1 MASTKDIG
9 VASLGGLLVAP
20 EAIRLGKVRQY
31 GGRRIEGGT
40 LLNLAPLA
48 GRGRRAAP
56 GERVPDQRRS
66 RLAERAPHPD
76 PLPAR
81 AGRGSAPSYVAAV
94 VTPPSTTMVWPV
106 MKVEAS
112 EARYATAPA
121 ISSGSPI
128 RRSGVPAVRRL
139 RLSGSS
145 HSARAK
151 SVLTRPGATQLTR
164 TPFGPHSPARLRHS
178 AKSAAFEIP

>member
-1 MASTKDIG
+1 MARTKDMALLPRK
-9 VASLGGLLVAP
+9 VLVA
-20 EAIRLGKVRQY
+20 AQGSGLNSVRQY
-31 GGRRIEGGT
+31 HSAVVPAKAGT
-40 LLNLAPLA
+40 HSH
-48 GRGRRAAP
+48 
-56 GERVPDQRRS
+56 RRS
-66 RLAERAPHPD
+66 CCEGRLPTHFNRGHNAVWV
-76 PLPAR
+76 PAF
-81 AGRGSAPSYVAAV
+81 AGTTVEKAFYVAAV
-94 VTPPSTTMVWPV
+94 VTPPSTTIVCPV

-121 ISSGSPI
+121 ISSGSPM

-178 AKSAAFEIP
+178 AKSAALEMP

>member
-1 MASTKDIG
+1 MASTKDMT
-9 VASLGGLLVAP
+9 LLPWEVCWLRQRQSDWEAKVNISVVRRPCERRDPYRVAP
-20 EAIRLGKVRQY
+20 SAQAETANTSCNN
-31 GGRRIEGGT
+31 GRRWLWVPAFAGT
-40 LLNLAPLA
+40 T
-48 GRGRRAAP
+48 
-56 GERVPDQRRS
+56 
-66 RLAERAPHPD
+66 AERA
-76 PLPAR
+76 A
-81 AGRGSAPSYVAAV
+81 YVDAV
-94 VTPPSTTMVWPV
+94 VTPPSTTIVWPV

-121 ISSGSPI
+121 ISSGSPM

-145 HSARAK
+145 HNALAK

>member
-1 MASTKDIG
+1 GLCHRLAAHRDRGGPDVLGRVLDPAGGRKMLREFLLRRGGDGDVAAEHDGARGRGALIDGQHKGHGDASP
-9 VASLGGLLVAP
+9 GGFGWG
-20 EAIRLGKVRQY
+20 EAIRLGKVRQ
-31 GGRRIEGGT
+31 E
-40 LLNLAPLA
+40 AA
-48 GRGRRAAP
+48 G
-56 GERVPDQRRS
+56 
-66 RLAERAPHPD
+66 
-76 PLPAR
+76 
-81 AGRGSAPSYVAAV
+81 
-94 VTPPSTTMVWPV
+94 VTPPSTTIVCPV

-128 RRSGVPAVRRL
+128 RRSGVLAVRRL

-151 SVLTRPGATQLTR
+151 SVLTRPGATQSTR

-178 AKSAAFEIP
+178 AKSAAFEMP

>member
-1 MASTKDIG
+1 MASTKDMTLLPGRIV
-9 VASLGGLLVAP
+9 VAQ
-20 EAIRLGKVRQY
+20 EAIRLGDEGQY
-31 GGRRIEGGT
+31 
-40 LLNLAPLA
+40 LAVSQVSP
-48 GRGRRAAP
+48 
-56 GERVPDQRRS
+56 S
-66 RLAERAPHPD
+66 S
-76 PLPAR
+76 LPSAQLRTGAR
-81 AGRGSAPSYVAAV
+81 TTGHTDAV

-128 RRSGVPAVRRL
+128 RRSGVVAVRRL

-178 AKSAAFEIP
+178 AKSAALEMP